1 MNVIFRDGDFDV
13 VVLSGPRVSN
23 WPSAGVKALSVLCG
37 EMGLTVG
44 LFGGEDLTVRG
55 VIPLSGTGGMV
66 LIEDVQHRIHRI
78 RARAIVKVTG
88 EPDFPDPFP
97 GWRSEAVLPL
107 STAIELREKGRI
119 RWEPCTVILGTGNP
133 ALRFGSSLLE
143 SGLKEV
149 FCVETHP
156 QWGAKR
162 FAGWEVEKRRFEMA
176 GGKLIEAKP
185 VSILPKA
192 ALLWELRLQD
202 SQGVRILEVARVI
215 SAGPFAEHSGV
226 REYPPGSFLFEME
239 QSAASVYQ
247 KNVEGWVFEEERGK
261 WLAGKIIRALVPD
274 LRELGE
280 KRETLDAIYNRARG
294 RLKRYTKHQTE
305 PFTPAYQGKFI
316 AVADVKRLKSF
327 SGVPQTAQ
335 KTRVVASVECFEEIP
350 CRACQ
355 TACPEEAIHIGRVP
369 RPADVPILTEDKCT
383 ACGICVSACP
393 SSAVVMMQEEP
404 EKSVS
409 RLVLPWRGS
418 RPWRVGEFA
427 SLLNRRGETLGSAR
441 VMKVSEVTDVQNSG
455 RVQQVDVEVP
465 THLVWEARGLKAM
478 KVPAVEQ
485 DPVLNA
491 ARNLESLDVKESKVE
506 ISFNNERRMVRDR
519 IPISVALFETGQS
532 RPEDAL
538 LCSDGSCG
546 LCQITVD
553 GVKKLACKT
562 EVHRGIAIKTPAKTI
577 PAPGNAG
584 PASSVTV
591 AGETVLC
598 PCLGITQDQV
608 LERMSQG
615 KLQSPEAVLSVL
627 HVGQGKCHG
636 QICMGAFKRLLQAQ
650 GLEMD
655 QWIDWRFPWS
665 EWVLTHN

>member
-1 MNVIFRDGDFDV
+1 MSIIFRDGKFDV
-13 VVLSGPRVSN
+13 VVLGGPRVSN

-44 LFGGEDLTVRG
+44 LFGGEDLSVRG

-66 LIEDVQHRIHRI
+66 LIEDIQHRIHRI
-78 RARAIVKVTG
+78 HARAIVKITN

-97 GWRSEAVLPL
+97 GWRSEALIPL
-107 STAIELREKGRI
+107 STALELREKGRI

-149 FCVETHP
+149 FCVETNP

-202 SQGVRILEVARVI
+202 AQGIRILEVGRVI
-215 SAGPFAEHSGV
+215 SAGPFDEHAGV
-226 REYPPGSFLFEME
+226 REYPSGSSLFEME
-239 QSAASVYQ
+239 QSAATTYQ
-247 KNVEGWVFEEERGK
+247 KNVEGWVLEEERGK
-261 WLAGKIIRALVPD
+261 WLAGKIIRTLVPD

-280 KRETLDAIYNRARG
+280 KRETLDAIFNRARG
-294 RLKRYTKHQTE
+294 RLKRYSRHRSE
-305 PFTPAYQGKFI
+305 PFTPAYQGKWI
-316 AVADVKRLKSF
+316 AVADSKRIKSF
-327 SGVPQTAQ
+327 SGVPQVEQ
-335 KTRVVASVECFEEIP
+335 KKRIVASVECFEEIP

-355 TACPEEAIHIGRVP
+355 TACPEEAILIGRVP
-369 RPADVPILTEDKCT
+369 RLADVPILTEDKCT

-393 SSAVVMMQEEP
+393 SSAIVMLQEEP

-409 RLVLPWRGS
+409 KLVLPWRGA

-441 VMKVSEVTDVQNSG
+441 VIKASEIADVQTSG
-455 RVQQVDVEVP
+455 KVQQVEVEVP
-465 THLVWEARGLKAM
+465 THLVWEARGLKTM
-478 KVPAVEQ
+478 KLPAVEQ
-485 DPVLNA
+485 DPVLSA
-491 ARNLESLDVKESKVE
+491 AQNLESKDSKVE
-506 ISFNNERRMVRDR
+506 ISFNNERRIVRDR
-519 IPISVALFETGQS
+519 INVSVALFETGQS
-532 RPEDAL
+532 RPEDVL

-562 EVHRGIAIKTPAKTI
+562 EVHRGMAIKTPVKTI
-577 PAPGNAG
+577 PVPGGPPSNMGSVAP
-584 PASSVTV
+584 V
-591 AGETVLC
+591 ETILC
-598 PCLGITQDQV
+598 PCLGISQEQV

-655 QWIDWRFPWS
+655 QWVDWRFPWS

>member
-1 MNVIFRDGDFDV
+1 MSVVFRDGKFDV
-13 VVLSGPRVSN
+13 VVLGGPRVSN

-44 LFGGEDLTVRG
+44 LFGGEDLSVRG

-66 LIEDVQHRIHRI
+66 LIEDIQHRIHRI
-78 RARAIVKVTG
+78 HARAIVKVTN

-97 GWRSEAVLPL
+97 GWRSEALIPL
-107 STAIELREKGRI
+107 SAALELREKGRI

-149 FCVETHP
+149 FCVETNP

-202 SQGVRILEVARVI
+202 AQGIRILEVARVI
-215 SAGPFAEHSGV
+215 SAGPFDEHAGV
-226 REYPPGSFLFEME
+226 REYPPGSSLFEME
-239 QSAASVYQ
+239 QSASTTYQ
-247 KNVEGWVFEEERGK
+247 KNIEGWVLEEERGK
-261 WLAGKIIRALVPD
+261 WLAGKIIRTLVPD

-280 KRETLDAIYNRARG
+280 KRETLDAIFNRARG
-294 RLKRYTKHQTE
+294 RLKRYTRHRSE
-305 PFTPAYQGKFI
+305 PFTPAYQGKWI
-316 AVADVKRLKSF
+316 AVADSKRIKSF
-327 SGVPQTAQ
+327 SGVPQVEQ
-335 KTRVVASVECFEEIP
+335 KKRLVASVECFEEIP

-355 TACPEEAIHIGRVP
+355 TACPEEAILIGRVP
-369 RPADVPILTEDKCT
+369 RPVDVPILTEDKCT

-393 SSAVVMMQEEP
+393 SSAIVMLQEEP
-404 EKSVS
+404 DKSVS
-409 RLVLPWRGS
+409 KLVLPWRGA

-441 VMKVSEVTDVQNSG
+441 VIKASEIADVQTSG
-455 RVQQVDVEVP
+455 KVQQVEVEVP
-465 THLVWEARGLKAM
+465 THLVWEARGLKMM
-478 KVPAVEQ
+478 KLPAVEQ
-485 DPVLNA
+485 DPVLSA
-491 ARNLESLDVKESKVE
+491 AQNLESKDSKVE
-506 ISFNNERRMVRDR
+506 ISFNNERRIVRDR
-519 IPISVALFETGQS
+519 INVSIALFETGQS
-532 RPEDAL
+532 RSEDVL

-562 EVHRGIAIKTPAKTI
+562 EVHRGMSIKTPVKTI
-577 PAPGNAG
+577 PVPGAPPSNMGSV
-584 PASSVTV
+584 PAV
-591 AGETVLC
+591 ETILC
-598 PCLGITQDQV
+598 PCLGITQEQV

-615 KLQSPEAVLSVL
+615 KLQSAEAVLSVL

-655 QWIDWRFPWS
+655 QWVDWRFPWS